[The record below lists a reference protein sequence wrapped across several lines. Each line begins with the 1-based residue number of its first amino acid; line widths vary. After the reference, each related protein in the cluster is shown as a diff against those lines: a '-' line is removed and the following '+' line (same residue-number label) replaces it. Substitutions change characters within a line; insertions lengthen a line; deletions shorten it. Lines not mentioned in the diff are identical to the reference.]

1 MFERGNYL
9 YILFVNY
16 ISADMLEEHVV
27 ELRDLDL
34 EVEQDII
41 ILDDREDQWKKVVE
55 VNKKDSIK
63 VHDLMWEVYM
73 KYKEQFINRQFLV
86 QVTHPKG
93 GIFFDLCEG

>member
-1 MFERGNYL
+1 MLIVYGDPFVEEDDMFERGNYL

-34 EVEQDII
+34 EVEEDIL

-55 VNKKDSIK
+55 ENKKDSIK

-73 KYKEQFINRQFLV
+73 KYKE
-86 QVTHPKG
+86 
-93 GIFFDLCEG
+93 